1 LKISIILATGKIID
15 VDYIIFCSII
25 FIEPLLKSPLPFGVL
40 PMAILK
46 VLNCLGGVNKLV
58 HLPADQEYTP
68 GLTKA
73 MEQKMNNHIQST
85 CIVHF
90 CVVCP

>member
-1 LKISIILATGKIID
+1 LATGKIID
-15 VDYIIFCSII
+15 VDYIIFHSII
-25 FIEPLLKSPLPFGVL
+25 FIEPLLKLPLPFGVL

-58 HLPADQEYTP
+58 LLPAEEYTP

-73 MEQKMNNHIQST
+73 TEQKMNNHIQSM